1 MGERRSDSLALRV
14 SLAILRAARHLVPRA
29 ARDRWMREWEAEVRH
44 RSSSMH
50 RRAEAPWHQ
59 QARLMKQSS
68 GALADAAFLRRQLI
82 AHYLI
87 TALRHFR
94 RHTAITAVNV
104 TCLALGLACFIV
116 AWGAATYFAQ
126 ADAYRSNSSRLY
138 LVIMSQA
145 SGSGAPV
152 PPVTSRRLAEHL
164 AADFPQLEAVARATP
179 PMQIPVT
186 VEDTSRFAQAVFAD
200 PSLLAMFELPM
211 LDAAAGDT
219 QTLLAGPRS
228 AIVSQ
233 SFARRLFGTDRAVAK
248 D

>member
-1 MGERRSDSLALRV
+1 
-14 SLAILRAARHLVPRA
+14 
-29 ARDRWMREWEAEVRH
+29 
-44 RSSSMH
+44 
-50 RRAEAPWHQ
+50 
-59 QARLMKQSS
+59 MKQSS

-233 SFARRLFGTDRAVAK
+233 SFARRLFGTDRAVGRTFRVGGGRANG
-248 D
+248 DDVTVVGVVGAIRQPSELSTETALVSRMRRVRSAAAASTIAGADTA